1 LRLAFIPKLPC
12 FQTRT
17 DEPRVSTTGIE
28 EPDRSRSG
36 DPAMSNWCRKTGE
49 DTWVLSI
56 HAQPGAKRTEVAGL
70 HGEALKIRVK
80 APALEDR
87 ANEALAE
94 FIAEALGVAR
104 RDVTLVS
111 GSRSREKRFEVR
123 GAGVDPARLLSP

>member
-1 LRLAFIPKLPC
+1 MTPWFHRDSEGNLIV
-12 FQTRT
+12 
-17 DEPRVSTTGIE
+17 RV
-28 EPDRSRSG
+28 
-36 DPAMSNWCRKTGE
+36 
-49 DTWVLSI
+49 

-94 FIAEALGVAR
+94 FIAHALGVAR

-111 GSRSREKRFEVR
+111 GARSREKRFEVR
-123 GAGVDPARLLSP
+123 GAGVDPARLL